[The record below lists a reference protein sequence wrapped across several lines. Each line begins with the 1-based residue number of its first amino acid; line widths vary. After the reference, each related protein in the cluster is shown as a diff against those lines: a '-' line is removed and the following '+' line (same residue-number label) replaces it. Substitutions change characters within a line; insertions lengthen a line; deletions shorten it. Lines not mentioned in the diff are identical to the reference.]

1 MKNILTILFLLLFAA
16 TVPLAAQKYTINGY
30 ISDAESGEM
39 LIGANAFDFQT
50 SSGTVSNT
58 YGFFS
63 LTLPKDSVYMTV
75 SYIGYQPQTFAFDL
89 TKDVEMNIKLSSS
102 VSLEVV
108 EVTASK
114 NGEPIEEQTQMSTVS
129 IPVAQI
135 KKLPAFLGETDI
147 LKALQLLPGVQ
158 SGGEGQSGLYVRGGS
173 PDQNLILLDGVPVYN
188 ASHLFGFFSVFNADA
203 IKDVNLIKGGFPAR
217 YGGRLSSVLDIKMKE
232 GNMKKF
238 KGAGSIGLIS
248 SKLTL
253 EGPIISDKTSFIVSA
268 RRTYID
274 VLARPIIQN
283 AFSQDGGEG
292 NAGYFFYDLN
302 AKVNH
307 KFSDKD
313 RLFLSFYSGRD
324 KFYFDLTEKFDE
336 DVYKQSI
343 GFGWGNVTSAVRYN
357 HVWGNR
363 LFSNV
368 TMTYSK
374 YDFNTS
380 GDNEDT
386 YVTNG
391 ETITDGFKLNYDS
404 GITDYAAKV
413 DFDFVPNPNHF
424 IRFGANYINHEF
436 DPGTFNVGFQ
446 SEGIAIDT
454 TFGQS
459 KVNANEFAF
468 FVEDDF
474 KIGSKLKINAGLHFS
489 GFGVDQGKIYTSLQ
503 PRIGARY
510 LLPGKSSIKASFAT
524 MQQYVQFLTNENLSL
539 PTDLWLP
546 TTDRV
551 LPQESW
557 QVAAGYAKTF
567 RGQYEISIEGY
578 YKQMKNVISYAEGA
592 SFISFGDWQDNV
604 SQGEGEAYGG
614 EFLIRKKEGKLTG
627 WIGYTLNWTWRQF
640 DDINFGERY
649 PYKYDRRH
657 DLSVV
662 GIYDFNDRVSLS
674 ASWVYGSGN
683 AYTLGEAVYSGAFPQ
698 GAGENN
704 FLNNFF
710 TQYYQDRN
718 NQRTPAYHRFDIG
731 VNFTKQKKLWKRTWS
746 FGAYNLYNRAN
757 PFFLYLDSVPSDTGT
772 GRKTVLKQ
780 IAIFPVIPYFNWS
793 FEF

>member
-1 MKNILTILFLLLFAA
+1 MKNILTTLFLLLFATA
-16 TVPLAAQKYTINGY
+16 VPLCAQKYTISGY
-30 ISDAESGEM
+30 ISDADSGEM
-39 LIGANAFDFQT
+39 LIGANAFDFKT

-63 LTLPKDSVYMTV
+63 MTLPQDSVYLTV

-89 TKDVEMNIKLSSS
+89 TKDVEMNVKLSSS

-108 EVTASK
+108 EVTATK

-147 LKALQLLPGVQ
+147 FKALQLLPGIQ

-253 EGPIISDKTSFIVSA
+253 EGPIIKDKTSFIVSA

-274 VLARPIIQN
+274 VLARPLIQS

-292 NAGYFFYDLN
+292 NAGYFFYDMN

-324 KFYFDLTEKFDE
+324 KFYFDATERFEE
-336 DVYKQSI
+336 DVNKQSF

-368 TMTYSK
+368 TLTYSK

-386 YVTNG
+386 YQSNG
-391 ETITDGFKLNYDS
+391 ETVTDGFKLNYDS
-404 GITDYAAKV
+404 GITDYAAKI

-424 IRFGANYINHEF
+424 IRFGVNYINHEF
-436 DPGTFNVGFQ
+436 DPGTFNVGFTT
-446 SEGIAIDT
+446 ENIEIDT
-454 TFGQS
+454 TFGQPI
-459 KVNANEFAF
+459 VNANEFAF
-468 FVEDDF
+468 FLEDDF

-489 GFGVDQGKIYTSLQ
+489 GFGLDKGKIYTSLQ

-551 LPQESW
+551 LPQTSW
-557 QVAAGYAKTF
+557 QVAAGFAKTF
-567 RGQYEISIEGY
+567 RKQYEISIEGY

-604 SQGEGEAYGG
+604 AQGEGEAYGG
-614 EFLIRKKEGKLTG
+614 EFLLRKKEGKLTG
-627 WIGYTLNWTWRQF
+627 WIGYTLNWTWRKF

-657 DLSVV
+657 DLSIV
-662 GIYDFNDRVSLS
+662 GIYDFNDRISLS
-674 ASWVYGSGN
+674 GSWVYGSGN

-698 GAGENN
+698 GAGENT
-704 FLNNFF
+704 FLDNFF

-731 VNFTKQKKLWKRTWS
+731 VNFTKQKKFWKRTWS

-780 IAIFPVIPYFNWS
+780 IALFPVIPYFNWS

>member
-16 TVPLAAQKYTINGY
+16 AVPLCAQKYTISGY

-39 LIGANAFDFQT
+39 LIGANAFDFKT

-63 LTLPKDSVYMTV
+63 MTLPKDSVYLTV

-89 TKDVEMNIKLSSS
+89 TKDVEMNVKLSSS

-114 NGEPIEEQTQMSTVS
+114 NGEAIEEQTQMSTVS

-147 LKALQLLPGVQ
+147 LKALQLLPGIQ

-203 IKDVNLIKGGFPAR
+203 IKDVTLIKGGFPAR

-232 GNMKKF
+232 GNEKKI

-253 EGPIISDKTSFIVSA
+253 EGPIIKDKTSFIVSA

-274 VLARPIIQN
+274 VLAQPLIKN
-283 AFSQDGGEG
+283 AFSQDGGDG
-292 NAGYFFYDLN
+292 KAGYYFYDMN

-324 KFYFDLTEKFDE
+324 KFYFDLTEKFEE
-336 DVYKQSI
+336 DTYKQSI

-368 TMTYSK
+368 TLTYSK

-380 GDNEDT
+380 GDNEDIYT
-386 YVTNG
+386 NSSGEQVT
-391 ETITDGFKLNYDS
+391 EGFNLNYDS
-404 GITDYAAKV
+404 GIKDYAAKI

-424 IRFGANYINHEF
+424 IRFGVNYINHEF
-436 DPGTFNVGFQ
+436 DPGTFNVGFEA
-446 SEGIAIDT
+446 EGIKIDT

-459 KVNANEFAF
+459 LVNANEFAF
-468 FVEDDF
+468 FLEDDF
-474 KIGSKLKINAGLHFS
+474 KIGSKLKVNAGLHFS
-489 GFGVDQGKIYTSLQ
+489 GFGLDKGKIYTSLQ
-503 PRIGARY
+503 PRVGMRY
-510 LLPGKSSIKASFAT
+510 LLPGQSSIKASFAT

-546 TTDRV
+546 TTERV
-551 LPQESW
+551 LPQSSW
-557 QVAAGYAKTF
+557 QVAAGFAKTF
-567 RGQYEISIEGY
+567 RGQYEISLEGY
-578 YKQMKNVISYAEGA
+578 YKQMKNVVSYSEGS
-592 SFISFGDWQDNV
+592 SFISFGDWQDNI

-627 WIGYTLNWTWRQF
+627 WIGYTLNWTWRKF
-640 DDINFGERY
+640 PDINFGERY

-657 DLSVV
+657 DLSIV
-662 GIYDFNDRVSLS
+662 GVYDFSDRVSMS
-674 ASWVYGSGN
+674 ASWVFGSGN
-683 AYTLGEAVYSGAFPQ
+683 AYTLGEAVYSGNFPT
-698 GAGENN
+698 GVGDNS

-718 NQRTPAYHRFDIG
+718 NERTPAYHRFDIG
-731 VNFTKQKKLWKRTWS
+731 VNFTKQKRFWKRTWS

-757 PFFLYLDSVPSDTGT
+757 PFFLYLDSVRADNG
-772 GRKTVLKQ
+772 GQKTVLKQ
-780 IAIFPVIPYFNWS
+780 ISLFPIIPYFNWS

>member
-1 MKNILTILFLLLFAA
+1 MKNIFTLLFFLLFAA
-16 TVPLAAQKYTINGY
+16 TVPLIAQKHTISGY
-30 ISDAESGEM
+30 ISDSASGEM
-39 LIGANAFDFQT
+39 LIGANTFDFKT

-63 LTLPKDSVYMTV
+63 LTLPQDSVYLTF
-75 SYIGYQPQTFAFDL
+75 SYIGYQPQTFAFAL
-89 TKDVEMNIKLSSS
+89 TEDVEMNVKLSSS
-102 VSLEVV
+102 VSLAVV

-129 IPVAQI
+129 IPMAQI

-203 IKDVNLIKGGFPAR
+203 IKDVTLIKGGFPAR

-232 GNMKKF
+232 GNMKKV
-238 KGAGSIGLIS
+238 KGSGSIGLIS
-248 SKLTL
+248 SKITL
-253 EGPIISDKTSFIVSA
+253 EGPIIKDKTSFLVSA

-274 VLARPIIQN
+274 VLARPLIKQ
-283 AFSQDGGEG
+283 AFSQDGGSG
-292 NAGYFFYDLN
+292 QAGYFFYDLN

-313 RLFLSFYSGRD
+313 RLFFSFYSGRD
-324 KFYFDLTEKFDE
+324 KFYFDLTEKVEE
-336 DVYKQSI
+336 DIYKQDI

-380 GDNEDT
+380 GNNEDT
-386 YVTNG
+386 YRDNTG
-391 ETITDGFKLNYDS
+391 EITTDGFNLNYDS
-404 GITDYAAKV
+404 GIEDYAVKV

-424 IRFGANYINHEF
+424 VRFGANYINHEF
-436 DPGTFNVGFQ
+436 DPGTFNVGFK
-446 SEGIAIDT
+446 EDEIEIDT
-454 TFGQS
+454 TFGQT

-489 GFGVDQGKIYTSLQ
+489 GFGIDGGKVYTSLQ
-503 PRIGARY
+503 PRVGMRY
-510 LLPGKSSIKASFAT
+510 LLPDQTSVKASFAT

-546 TTDRV
+546 TTDRI
-551 LPQESW
+551 LPQSSW
-557 QVAAGYAKTF
+557 QVAAGFAKTF

-578 YKQMKNVISYAEGA
+578 YKKMKNVVSYAEGA
-592 SFISFGDWQDNV
+592 SFINFGDWQDSV
-604 SQGEGEAYGG
+604 AQGEGEAYGG
-614 EFLIRKKEGKLTG
+614 EFLIRKKQGKLTG

-640 DDINFGERY
+640 EDINFGERY

-657 DLSVV
+657 DLSIV
-662 GIYDFNDRVSLS
+662 GIYDFSERVSLS
-674 ASWVYGSGN
+674 GSWVYGSGN
-683 AYTLGEAVYSGAFPQ
+683 AYTLGEAVYSGSFPT
-698 GAGENN
+698 GAGQNT
-704 FLNNFF
+704 FSQSFF

-731 VNFTKQKKLWKRTWS
+731 INFTKQKRFWKRTWS

-757 PFFLYLDSVPSDTGT
+757 PFFLYLDSVRGDNG
-772 GRKTVLKQ
+772 GQRTVLKQ
-780 IAIFPVIPYFNWS
+780 ISLFPIIPYFNWS